1 MRRII
6 KNILLEHK
14 KLQFIMFKE
23 NQVIS
28 HLKISQDNQRFKILL
43 TFNETGI
50 CVNLRTISID
60 LTIKT

>member
-1 MRRII
+1 
-6 KNILLEHK
+6 
-14 KLQFIMFKE
+14 MFKE

-28 HLKISQDNQRFKILL
+28 HLKISLDNQRFKTLL